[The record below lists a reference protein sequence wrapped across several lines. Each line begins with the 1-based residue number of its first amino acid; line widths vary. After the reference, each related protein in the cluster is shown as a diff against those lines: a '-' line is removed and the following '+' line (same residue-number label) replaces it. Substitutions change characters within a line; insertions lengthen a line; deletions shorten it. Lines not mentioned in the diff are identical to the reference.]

1 MDLKCIWSN
10 KKCTRQKRWK
20 AAEQVLQN
28 TDNTCLSQSAFY
40 VGIDGRTINISLSC
54 TSNACTSGHERNLFA
69 NQSLCLATNS
79 ATVAN
84 WSGAFTKTWMLN
96 DDHPRCIPRD
106 AVLLGY
112 SHSTSRD
119 TLVVQKRIYPQKL
132 TDAHSAFTLTFW
144 KKRSWGKFPHLWS
157 CLWIRKCIASAK
169 KSSFLIQFS
178 GKIWDLP
185 VV

>member
-1 MDLKCIWSN
+1 MKYLPKRATSRWFSSASDPTKN
-10 KKCTRQKRWK
+10 AHDKKD
-20 AAEQVLQN
+20 EQVLQN

-40 VGIDGRTINISLSC
+40 VGIGDGSTINISLSC

-119 TLVVQKRIYPQKL
+119 TQQLTKADIPPKIDWCTFRFYINILEKEKL
-132 TDAHSAFTLTFW
+132 
-144 KKRSWGKFPHLWS
+144 
-157 CLWIRKCIASAK
+157 
-169 KSSFLIQFS
+169 
-178 GKIWDLP
+178 GKIPPSVKLSLNQKMHRLG
-185 VV
+185 